1 MKTLRWPRESFR
13 QRFATR
19 TLQRLDD
26 RQAGTVHHQR
36 HGVTASAG
44 PDYVQGLVA
53 DPAGPDLISEGR
65 VEDARA
71 PDRVPL
77 DVWDGPGQFAAASPV
92 MSGD

>member
-1 MKTLRWPRESFR
+1 M
-13 QRFATR
+13 
-19 TLQRLDD
+19 
-26 RQAGTVHHQR
+26 HHQR

-71 PDRVPL
+71 PDRLPL
-77 DVWDGPGQFAAASPV
+77 DVRDGPGQFAAASPV

>member
-36 HGVTASAG
+36 HCVTASAG
-44 PDYVQGLVA
+44 PDYVKGLVA

-71 PDRVPL
+71 PDRLPL

>member
-1 MKTLRWPRESFR
+1 
-13 QRFATR
+13 
-19 TLQRLDD
+19 LQRLDD

-71 PDRVPL
+71 PDRVTTL
-77 DVWDGPGQFAAASPV
+77 TRISP
-92 MSGD
+92 DLLTETPHL